1 MAYYIGYDLGSS
13 SVKAALV
20 DASSG
25 QSIGITNY
33 PENEMKIISLET
45 GWAEQQPELWW
56 KNIIK
61 VTEKLLTETGVNSSQ
76 IKGVGIAY
84 QMHGLVT
91 VDKDH
96 NVLRPSIIW
105 CDSRAVNIGNQAFLE
120 VGKEKCISHLLNSPG
135 NFTLSKLKWVKE
147 NEPEVY
153 SKIYK
158 FLE

>member
-56 KNIIK
+56 KNII
-61 VTEKLLTETGVNSSQ
+61 
-76 IKGVGIAY
+76 IRY
-84 QMHGLVT
+84 
-91 VDKDH
+91 
-96 NVLRPSIIW
+96 
-105 CDSRAVNIGNQAFLE
+105 
-120 VGKEKCISHLLNSPG
+120 IS
-135 NFTLSKLKWVKE
+135 
-147 NEPEVY
+147 VY
-153 SKIYK
+153 N
-158 FLE
+158 